1 LQCTTTEVTNTTDL
15 RQFVSRSLPNFI
27 SQDHQ
32 SRRLITFQNE
42 LVGTLD
48 PRMGDLEK
56 AIAVRKWCRAQQTGS
71 WDLNDDSSEDPL
83 ALLHRQRQ
91 GIPGTCRRF
100 AYVLEGALLAAGLNA
115 RFVGANSTLYDHDGA
130 PGHAMVEVWISQL
143 NKWVLM
149 DSMYNTMLVVDDKP
163 ASLVEVYEATRRADL
178 GGLRFE
184 RSGATTEPSPT
195 LDARYISMFKH
206 LFYSNTNAV
215 FDGYKIALFGSRKI
229 GFIHAAESDV
239 DAYPETR
246 KQVALWSSLI
256 LAFSAFASFVLAL
269 RNLSRSGDT
278 AMSLAVSSTSS
289 PAAQS
294 A

>member
-1 LQCTTTEVTNTTDL
+1 
-15 RQFVSRSLPNFI
+15 
-27 SQDHQ
+27 
-32 SRRLITFQNE
+32 
-42 LVGTLD
+42 
-48 PRMGDLEK
+48 
-56 AIAVRKWCRAQQTGS
+56 
-71 WDLNDDSSEDPL
+71 
-83 ALLHRQRQ
+83 
-91 GIPGTCRRF
+91 
-100 AYVLEGALLAAGLNA
+100 
-115 RFVGANSTLYDHDGA
+115 
-130 PGHAMVEVWISQL
+130 
-143 NKWVLM
+143 
-149 DSMYNTMLVVDDKP
+149 MLVVDDKP